1 MSHINRSTK
10 AGAFLR
16 AAIRPSAVARD
27 ARFRLTCL
35 GALLCAGGP
44 AWAQQAEPSVNLP
57 PAVVRAQKN
66 ADQSTLTQAD
76 LPDARQR
83 IERTPGGA
91 AVVDAAGYSG
101 GRVATLADALGLAT
115 GVFVQPRFGAEESRL
130 AVRGSGLQRTFHGRG
145 LKLMQD
151 GVPLNL
157 ADGSFDFQAVEA
169 LSARYVEVWRGAN
182 ALRYGAANLGGAI
195 NFVSPNGYNSDL
207 ARVRVEAG
215 SRGYARAQVSAGN
228 VAGPFDFY
236 VSTSAFAQDG
246 FRRHAQQDTRRNFA
260 NLGWQLTPQLETRL
274 YVGNVNSNS
283 ELPGSLT
290 LAQLRADPRQA
301 NAANELKDQRRD
313 IDWTRV
319 SSKTVWRADAQQQW
333 ELFLYASDKKLHHP
347 ISLIIDQRNHDRGAE
362 LRYVRAGTLD
372 GRRNRFTFGVA
383 SSEGRTWED
392 DYATASGGIYGVR
405 TNKSRQTA
413 RNLEIQAENQHA
425 IREDLDLVA
434 GLQAVRAQRNLED
447 LLVTSSGN
455 ESYALNYSHTNP
467 KLGLLYAWQPQVQL
481 FANISGSYE
490 PPTFSELGGGNAPV
504 INRAQRATTLELG
517 SRGRHGWI
525 EWDAS
530 FYRSLLH
537 DELLLLS
544 PDPAITKAVNADRTL
559 HQGLELGLGNPAGSG
574 PLEWRLSAL
583 WNDFRFRDDASYGNR
598 RLPGVPRV
606 FARGQLG
613 WRLAG
618 GTLLSLQVE
627 SASGYAIDFAQT
639 VRAPGYATWGL
650 KAGGEITKGL
660 SWFAE
665 GRNLSDRRHAAATGV
680 VRVVTPST
688 AAQFLPGDGRAF
700 YAGIDWRFN

>member
-1 MSHINRSTK
+1 MSHCPRPSR
-10 AGAFLR
+10 AGALPR
-16 AAIRPSAVARD
+16 ASLK
-27 ARFRLTCL
+27 LTSL
-35 GALLCAGGP
+35 AALLCAGGP
-44 AWAQQAEPSVNLP
+44 AWSQQTVVVPGLQPV
-57 PAVVRAQKN
+57 VVRAQKDV
-66 ADQSTLTQAD
+66 DQSTLTQAD

-83 IERTPGGA
+83 IEQTPGGA
-91 AVVDAAGYSG
+91 AVVDAASYTG

-130 AVRGSGLQRTFHGRG
+130 AVRGSGLQRTSHGRG
-145 LKLMQD
+145 IKLMQD

-182 ALRYGAANLGGAI
+182 ALQYGAASLGGAI
-195 NFVSPNGYNSDL
+195 NFVSPNGYNSDA

-228 VAGPFDFY
+228 VVGPFDFY

-260 NLGWQLTPQLETRL
+260 NLGWQLAPELETRL

-283 ELPGSLT
+283 ELPGSIT
-290 LAQLRADPRQA
+290 LAQLQADPRQA
-301 NAANELKDQRRD
+301 NAGSVLRDQRRD
-313 IDWTRV
+313 IDWTRI

-333 ELFLYASDKKLHHP
+333 ELFAYASDKKLHHP
-347 ISLIIDQRNHDRGAE
+347 ISLILDQRNHDRGVE
-362 LRYVRAGTLD
+362 LRYQRAGTLD
-372 GRRNRFTFGVA
+372 GRRNRFSFGIA

-392 DYATASGGIYGVR
+392 DYATTSGGNYGAR

-413 RNLEIQAENQHA
+413 RNLEIHAENQHA
-425 IREDLDLVA
+425 VREDLDLVI
-434 GLQAVRAQRNLED
+434 GLQAVRAQRNFED
-447 LLVTSSGN
+447 LWITSSGN
-455 ESYALNYSHTNP
+455 ESYGQDYSHVNP
-467 KLGLLYAWQPQVQL
+467 KLGLLWAWQPQVQF
-481 FANISGSYE
+481 FANVSGSYE

-504 INRAQRATTLELG
+504 LNRAQRATTLELG

-530 FYRSLLH
+530 FYRSLLR

-544 PDPAITKAVNADRTL
+544 PDPAITKAINADRTL
-559 HQGLELGLGNPAGSG
+559 HQGLELGLGSPAASG
-574 PLEWRLSAL
+574 EQAATGRWEWRLSAL
-583 WNDFRFRDDASYGNR
+583 WNDFRFRGDAAYGNR
-598 RLPGVPRV
+598 QLPGVPRV
-606 FARGQLG
+606 FARGQVG

-618 GTLLSLQVE
+618 GTLLSLQLE
-627 SASGYAIDFAQT
+627 SASGYPIDFAHA

-650 KAGGEITKGL
+650 KANGEIVKGL

-665 GRNLSDRRHAAATGV
+665 GRNLSDRRYAAATGV
-680 VRVVTPST
+680 VRVVTPAT

-700 YAGIDWRFN
+700 YAGLDWKFN